1 MIVFAGESLKCNA
14 SIASTFEKSN
24 LGYWKGYEPKSI
36 NEKKKNKQLLPN
48 HSITYQKTRQNSLI
62 YVSKLYFCLINIA

>member
-1 MIVFAGESLKCNA
+1 MIVLGESLKCNA

-36 NEKKKNKQLLPN
+36 NEKKNKQLLPN
-48 HSITYQKTRQNSLI
+48 HSITYQKTHQNSLI